1 MKKQMKILKR
11 IFLGVV
17 LMTHIYTGYSHAE
30 YFPITS
36 EFGYR
41 FHPIS
46 GEWKFHA
53 GVDLGYDF
61 GTQVPVLFNGT
72 VILSGNFGDGYGNQ
86 VLVYH
91 DYLDSYS
98 RYAHLNDV
106 FVSAGDYVEQGGIIG
121 LVGSTGYSTGPHLHL
136 EYIVRAD
143 DGSYVYTNPLELW
156 Q

>member
-1 MKKQMKILKR
+1 MAYL
-11 IFLGVV
+11 F
-17 LMTHIYTGYSHAE
+17 TEYCHAE
-30 YFPITS
+30 EFPVTS

-61 GTQVPVLFNGT
+61 GTQVPVLFDGT
-72 VILSGNFGDGYGNQ
+72 VIQSGDFRDGYGNQ

-91 DYLDSYS
+91 DGLDSYS
-98 RYAHLNDV
+98 RYAHLSEI
-106 FVSAGDYVEQGGIIG
+106 FVSAGDYVWQGTIIG

-136 EYIVRAD
+136 EYIVRED
-143 DGSYVYTNPLELW
+143 DRYVYTNPLELW